1 MDGYNDKLIISKDL
15 FGKVVQI
22 AMSSR
27 DVALNSESSKNT
39 WSKYQNLF
47 VESMYVIV
55 TLMTRS
61 DDESVFFQVVNDKA
75 IIELLSYCLKE

>member
-1 MDGYNDKLIISKDL
+1 VDGYNDKLIISKDL

-39 WSKYQNLF
+39 WRKYQNLF

-61 DDESVFFQVVNDKA
+61 DDESVFFQLVNDKA